1 MKTTSCLLFLHDKLF
16 NILQFFLNIPL
27 QRKNHAGRLYTL
39 FKIMNENNG
48 KMSLY
53 ISKKADELKHMRNDQ
68 TFDNGDKLCLLQPFL
83 THLYHINT
91 V

>member
-1 MKTTSCLLFLHDKLF
+1 MKTTSFLLFLHD
-16 NILQFFLNIPL
+16 NIQHFTGFVNIPL
-27 QRKNHAGRLYTL
+27 QRKNHAGYFYTL
-39 FKIMNENNG
+39 FKIMKENNG

-53 ISKKADELKHMRNDQ
+53 ISEKADELKHMRNDQ

-83 THLYHINT
+83 TNLYH

>member
-1 MKTTSCLLFLHDKLF
+1 MTNYSTSYRFCKYS
-16 NILQFFLNIPL
+16 ITKEKSRGI
-27 QRKNHAGRLYTL
+27 LYTL
-39 FKIMNENNG
+39 FKMMNENNG

-53 ISKKADELKHMRNDQ
+53 ISEKADELKHMRNDQ

-83 THLYHINT
+83 TNLYQ

>member
-1 MKTTSCLLFLHDKLF
+1 MSRVIR
-16 NILQFFLNIPL
+16 NPFFFNIPL
-27 QRKNHAGRLYTL
+27 QRKNHAGYFYTL

-53 ISKKADELKHMRNDQ
+53 ISEKVDELKHVRNNQ

-83 THLYHINT
+83 INLYH

>member
-1 MKTTSCLLFLHDKLF
+1 MPIIHFTGFV
-16 NILQFFLNIPL
+16 NILLH
-27 QRKNHAGRLYTL
+27 RKNHAGYFYTL
-39 FKIMNENNG
+39 FKMMNENNG

-53 ISKKADELKHMRNDQ
+53 IFEKADELKHKRNDQ

-83 THLYHINT
+83 SNLNH